1 MPAEPALQRQDA
13 RSTCGTPSSF
23 GLALLYLMVQ
33 RVAVFLSELRGLV
46 LPFLEHPLDAAQ
58 VCCGFALARSAGVR
72 SRPASSP
79 PSPFCRTGRRP
90 GRPGC
95 TKSSGTAIASWPAKM
110 ATASMGAHD
119 VGLLRC
125 FHPHRTAVAALPV
138 DTAVL
143 DGEAIVLRSDHTSD
157 FDALRSRQGA
167 G

>member
-1 MPAEPALQRQDA
+1 MRPRYVVGSLSPGPLGFEAVRHPPLPA
-13 RSTCGTPSSF
+13 RSVGPAAVRA
-23 GLALLYLMVQ
+23 GLAARN
-33 RVAVFLSELRGLV
+33 RV
-46 LPFLEHPLDAAQ
+46 
-58 VCCGFALARSAGVR
+58 
-72 SRPASSP
+72 
-79 PSPFCRTGRRP
+79 GR
-90 GRPGC
+90 
-95 TKSSGTAIASWPAKM
+95 AIASWPAKM

>member
-1 MPAEPALQRQDA
+1 MRPRYVVGSLSPGPLGFE
-13 RSTCGTPSSF
+13 
-23 GLALLYLMVQ
+23 
-33 RVAVFLSELRGLV
+33 AVR
-46 LPFLEHPLDAAQ
+46 HPPL
-58 VCCGFALARSAGVR
+58 
-72 SRPASSP
+72 

-143 DGEAIVLRSDHTSD
+143 DGEANVLRSDHTSD
-157 FDALRSRQGA
+157 FVALRSRQGA

>member
-1 MPAEPALQRQDA
+1 
-13 RSTCGTPSSF
+13 
-23 GLALLYLMVQ
+23 
-33 RVAVFLSELRGLV
+33 
-46 LPFLEHPLDAAQ
+46 
-58 VCCGFALARSAGVR
+58 
-72 SRPASSP
+72 
-79 PSPFCRTGRRP
+79 
-90 GRPGC
+90 
-95 TKSSGTAIASWPAKM
+95 
-110 ATASMGAHD
+110 MGAHD